1 MHMIREKNKNLK
13 VHIVKDELNEYIPS
27 DYKIKKWARNSFVKN
42 KDAAVVIKIASMNNM
57 REIKSRFSKDK
68 TICNVLS
75 FPNTSVN
82 ISKINNLG
90 DIIICASIVNKESR
104 HYLKKNDNR
113 WAHMI
118 IHSMLHLQGYNHKNK
133 KERDIMEKKEIKL
146 MSQLGLSNPYY
157 AE

>member
-1 MHMIREKNKNLK
+1 MTD
-13 VHIVKDELNEYIPS
+13 VF
-27 DYKIKKWARNSFVKN
+27 RN
-42 KDAAVVIKIASMNNM
+42 
-57 REIKSRFSKDK
+57 DK
-68 TICNVLS
+68 TVCNVLS

-82 ISKINNLG
+82 FPKFNNLG

-104 HYLKKNDNR
+104 YYLKKNDNR

-118 IHSMLHLQGYNHKNK
+118 THSMLHLQGYNHKNK

>member
-13 VHIVKDELNEYIPS
+13 VHIVKDELKEYIPS
-27 DYKIKKWARNSFVKN
+27 DYKIKKWARNSFIKN
-42 KDAAVVIKIASMNNM
+42 KEAA
-57 REIKSRFSKDK
+57 
-68 TICNVLS
+68 
-75 FPNTSVN
+75 PNTSVN
-82 ISKINNLG
+82 IPKINNLG

-104 HYLKKNDNR
+104 HYFKKNDNR

>member
-27 DYKIKKWARNSFVKN
+27 DYKIKKWARNSFIKN
-42 KDAAVVIKIASMNNM
+42 KEAAVVIKIASMNNM

-75 FPNTSVN
+75 FPNTPVYF
-82 ISKINNLG
+82 SKFNNLG

-118 IHSMLHLQGYNHKNK
+118 THSMLHLQGYNHKNK

>member
-1 MHMIREKNKNLK
+1 MLMIREKNKNLK

-27 DYKIKKWARNSFVKN
+27 DYKIKKWARNSFIKN
-42 KDAAVVIKIASMNNM
+42 KEAAVVIKIASMNNM

-68 TICNVLS
+68 SICNVLS
-75 FPNTSVN
+75 FPNTSVYF
-82 ISKINNLG
+82 SKFNNLG

-104 HYLKKNDNR
+104 HYLKKNDNG

-118 IHSMLHLQGYNHKNK
+118 THSMLHLQGYNHKNK
-133 KERDIMEKKEIKL
+133 KERDVMEKKEIKL

>member
-1 MHMIREKNKNLK
+1 MLMIREKNKNLK
-13 VHIVKDELNEYIPS
+13 VYIIRDNLKEYMPS

-42 KDAAVVIKIASMNNM
+42 KDATVVIKIASMNNM
-57 REIKSRFSKDK
+57 KEIKSRVSTDK

-75 FPNTSVN
+75 FPNNSDN
-82 ISKINNLG
+82 YSKFSNLG
-90 DIIICASIVNKESR
+90 DIIICASTVNKESR
-104 HYLKKNDNR
+104 DYLKKNDNR

-118 IHSMLHLQGYNHKNK
+118 THSMLHLQGYNHKNK